1 MTPKELAERLRE
13 RFEVYLA
20 ELADGDMRAAD
31 DAKTSIAETV
41 LDGNEVIIAAL
52 EAYDKKQWKH
62 CGHDGFPK
70 RGDEIVYGYY
80 GKTGTWLWV
89 AGVVDEHEDGF
100 FVDFGED
107 GEDIKSDGYWMP
119 VKPPTTERES

>member
-1 MTPKELAERLRE
+1 MTPKE
-13 RFEVYLA
+13 
-20 ELADGDMRAAD
+20 
-31 DAKTSIAETV
+31 IAEV
-41 LDGNEVIIAAL
+41 LRREKAPDDEDEYARFLRALGLFCDDNKDTIIAAL